1 MYSTAVAIFLVIL
14 VAALQSSEPPE
25 RPFPYRIPLDPDGIL
40 ELSWNISYV
49 QEIIHFQLEV
59 RGLRAGVLFGMSD
72 RGEMENA
79 DLIILWTDG
88 NRSYFAVSPLLLRYP
103 ALMPVLPCW
112 LSSHRRA
119 PRATVEACLLLWCM
133 VSLIRI
139 KSVYPRQPWRH
150 TH

>member
-103 ALMPVLPCW
+103 APHARTPLLAVFTQPCPTSHSGSLPAVLVHGVTDPN
-112 LSSHRRA
+112 
-119 PRATVEACLLLWCM
+119 
-133 VSLIRI
+133 
-139 KSVYPRQPWRH
+139 
-150 TH
+150 